1 MYELRSMLQTS
12 MVVTGSGYTPVKG
25 SNVMLWSWNDG
36 NNRKWRFTQDA
47 GGRWR
52 LQNAANGLY
61 MTLGSNTPANGV
73 NVRQWTSSTNAIQYW
88 NVIETGQTVN
98 YEGYTCPVV
107 MLGSYATSDGETW
120 VLDVDHAMTSNNTNV
135 QIWRNTASYDNRKFV
150 LVPVTLGN
158 NSYPVPAGLGWTRN
172 LNHNPYGTQA
182 GQGVTD
188 MKLGWQMPST
198 WTPTSTRGYERRVR
212 SRRMDA
218 TTSTWGAWSAW
229 TQWTDVD
236 PYVRDTYCYDL
247 NLLDAS
253 FSISSH
259 KAKEFQAEV
268 RCKNTTASGA
278 VHGQTV
284 SRVVRNIVDPTA
296 TLTSGGV
303 SDDGLIVNVTSDYAP
318 ATYTITSMVLDGKEL
333 VSQPTAVQMLGTQG
347 TITVP
352 WDSLD
357 GLPEEGAVASVRYT
371 RGTDLF
377 ATISG
382 YRTTTLAFSYG
393 DGPSVAP
400 TLTETDGR
408 TLDVTHPNGV
418 TGVWVSNGTGV
429 YGGVGESEVI
439 YPFGSSFDVLVAI
452 GDGTMYKTTMVAQ
465 GGTPVHAFNWDGGSF
480 LLECDTDPLVT
491 DRTIT
496 ADYEAM
502 SLNKRPWQ
510 SVHFTDTLASEFSVV
525 GLLYEG
531 VTSSHVSDLMEML
544 RQHHVTYRAPSGEI
558 ADVAVVGAN
567 YQTHR
572 EFTKVEVNLIQE
584 SR

>member
-25 SNVMLWSWNDG
+25 SNVFLYSWNDG
-36 NNRKWRFTQDA
+36 NNRKWNFTQDS

-61 MTLGSNTPANGV
+61 MTLASNTPANGV
-73 NVRQWTSSTNAIQYW
+73 NIRQWTSSTNAIQYW
-88 NVIETGQTVN
+88 NIIETGETAN
-98 YEGYTCPVV
+98 FEGYTCPVV
-107 MLGSYATSDGETW
+107 KLGSYATSDGNTW
-120 VLDVDHAMTSNNTNV
+120 MMDVDRAMTTNNTNI
-135 QIWRNTASYDNRKFV
+135 QIWPRKTNGVENQEFL
-150 LVPVTLGN
+150 LVPSALAN
-158 NSYPVPAGLGWTRN
+158 NSYPTPAGLGWTRN
-172 LNHNPYGTQA
+172 LNNNPYGTQA
-182 GQGVTD
+182 GQDVTD
-188 MKLGWQMPST
+188 MKLGWRMPST

-212 SRRMDA
+212 SRLMDA
-218 TTSTWGAWSAW
+218 TTSTWGAWSTW
-229 TQWTDVD
+229 TQWADVD
-236 PYVRDTYCYDL
+236 PYVRDVYCYDM

-253 FSISSH
+253 FNIASH

-268 RCKNTTASGA
+268 RCKNGA

-303 SDDGLIVNVTSDYAP
+303 SDDGLVVNVTSDYAP

-357 GLPEEGAVASVRYT
+357 GIPEDGAVASVRYT

-377 ATISG
+377 ANINGGGTRSA
-382 YRTTTLAFSYG
+382 TLEITYG
-393 DGPSVAP
+393 EEPSTSP

-408 TLDVTHPNGV
+408 TLKVTHPSGV

-429 YGGVGESEVI
+429 YGGVGENEVI
-439 YPFGSSFDVLVAI
+439 YPFSSSFDVLVAI
-452 GDGTMYKTTMVAQ
+452 GDGTMYRTTMVAQ
-465 GGTPVHAFNWDGGSF
+465 EGTPVHAFNWDGGSF

-502 SLNKRPWQ
+502 SLNSRPWQ

-531 VTSSHVSDLMEML
+531 VTSSHVSDLMDML
-544 RQHHVTYRAPSGEI
+544 RQQHVTYRAPSGEV
-558 ADVAVVGAN
+558 AEVAVVSAS